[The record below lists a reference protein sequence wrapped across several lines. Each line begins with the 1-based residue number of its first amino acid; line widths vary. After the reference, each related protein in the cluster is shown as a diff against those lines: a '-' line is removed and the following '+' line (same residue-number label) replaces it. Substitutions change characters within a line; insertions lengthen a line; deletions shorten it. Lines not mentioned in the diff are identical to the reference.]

1 MSNPIHSE
9 DLHSAPSAELTSSTS
24 RKVLRGEIDGLRTI
38 SHSVAPGQTLQL
50 ETSTKEGRVCLFT
63 AGSGTADDGTTAH
76 QIGEVAL
83 WAPCHATPLTV
94 EATDSPLLFLEL
106 VVDLSPADMDELER
120 NVAGFPLFI
129 SYSDCKTYS
138 ERIKSDKTISR
149 TLLPEYTFPRL
160 CVGSVE
166 TTGDDRVAAHEHP
179 MLEQLFL
186 GLQATTALCTPM
198 QRSWPSV
205 PACFCTS
212 LSDPV
217 TASSS
222 TRRTGS
228 TTSGS
233 TSSETETAWSGSSR
247 STSRHP
253 RINCPAPAAARAEG
267 DEASGEP
274 L

>member
-9 DLHSAPSAELTSSTS
+9 DLHSVPSAELTSSTS
-24 RKVLRGEIDGLRTI
+24 REVLRGEIDGLRTI

-50 ETSTKEGRVCLFT
+50 ETSAKKGRVYLFT

-83 WAPCHATPLTV
+83 WAPCHGTPLTV

-120 NVAGFPLFI
+120 NVARFPLLI

-186 GLQATTALCTPM
+186 GLQDNDCVVHADAAELAFGAGVLLHIP
-198 QRSWPSV
+198 
-205 PACFCTS
+205 
-212 LSDPV
+212 L
-217 TASSS
+217 
-222 TRRTGS
+222 G
-228 TTSGS
+228 
-233 TSSETETAWSGSSR
+233 
-247 STSRHP
+247 SRHGVVVQ
-253 RINCPAPAAARAEG
+253 APNRLHYIWIDLFKNRDGMEWIVQ
-267 DEASGEP
+267 EHIQTP
-274 L
+274 